1 MENALRPGSDMN
13 VLLGNV
19 QYAPMK
25 MEDFLKE
32 VRLQEGVKR
41 NYSPQALSILEEI
54 RNRPLPYYEGVP
66 YGTRRIIN
74 QLVPANMRA
83 YAGTFLG
90 ADDPITAAWFTPEQL
105 DYMGQQRG
113 LMRMQE
119 KMAPYP
125 GGMERYSR
133 EQSVVPEQG
142 FPAWYHMP
150 AHVLQSYQE
159 PEVATRP
166 FTSGGYYATT
176 NQGPALRNTYEV
188 NGYLRDVNVLLPEY
202 EGPFPTSYSQ
212 PRSQR

>member
-1 MENALRPGSDMN
+1 MENALRPSLDIN
-13 VLLGNV
+13 VLSGDV
-19 QYAPMK
+19 QYAPLDLK
-25 MEDFLKE
+25 AFLKD
-32 VRLQEGVKR
+32 VRR
-41 NYSPQALSILEEI
+41 NKYSPESRAVMEEI
-54 RNRPLPYYEGVP
+54 HNRPLYYYEGIP
-66 YGTRRIIN
+66 YSTRQMIN
-74 QLVPANMRA
+74 QLVPVNMRA
-83 YAGTFLG
+83 YAGTYVG
-90 ADDPITAAWFTPEQL
+90 ADEPITAAWFTPEQL

-125 GGMERYSR
+125 KGMERYSR

-142 FPAWYHMP
+142 LPAWYHMP

-166 FTSGGYYATT
+166 FTTGGYYATT

-188 NGYLRDVNVLLPEY
+188 NGFLRDVDVLLPQY
-202 EGPFPTSYSQ
+202 EGPFPSSYAR